1 MGEMVKLK
9 QIYRKSKRT
18 FHLLSSF
25 YFTKCVDHLVIESC
39 INKEA
44 QRGLHVMVASI
55 DEKDT

>member
-1 MGEMVKLK
+1 MVKLK
-9 QIYRKSKRT
+9 QVYRKSKRT
-18 FHLLSSF
+18 FHLLSSI